1 MSTLGYKP
9 KKCGE
14 RYADPRA
21 TVSLAIILLTGSTA
35 LAADASPPDASAPS
49 QETQGATQ
57 SPAAA
62 VVSAPGGSAS
72 GPAPFSVWPALPAD
86 YFATTPHLLGE
97 WPSVRS
103 YLNNLG
109 IQVSITGVDEA
120 VLNLSG
126 GLNHTAQEAGQVALQ
141 TQFDLQKS
149 LGLMGASFLVT
160 LVDRWGRNAAADA
173 GIPVLQQINEVF
185 GRGNIVRLEEF
196 AWNQKLFD
204 DRIETTVGRLAFG
217 DEFFS
222 YPCDFI
228 NLTFCPGQAG
238 NVVGDYIYNWPV
250 SQWAALGK
258 LNFGSEGYFK
268 AGVFDSNTDYL
279 STKPNPALWPA
290 FPDDSQGVIVPAEIA
305 WTPKFGA
312 LAGSYQFGGWWSS
325 DAAANVA
332 TSINGEP
339 ILVSGLPGIPGHG
352 RYGFSTVLQ
361 QQLTHDPANAD
372 PKNGLNAFFL
382 ATYADR
388 RTSMLDYQIFW
399 GLVQYGLGPWRP
411 KDGYGIAVGTT
422 HVNPNVANA
431 QILANALGVGPG
443 FVQHNEYV
451 TEAWYGWQAT
461 PWMNLK
467 LDAQYVICPGGYTT
481 PTNRNAF
488 VLGVRT
494 TVDFW

>member
-1 MSTLGYKP
+1 MLIRGAAGSMG
-9 KKCGE
+9 
-14 RYADPRA
+14 
-21 TVSLAIILLTGSTA
+21 VILLAGSAA
-35 LAADASPPDASAPS
+35 LAADASPGDASAPS
-49 QETQGATQ
+49 QEAQGATQ
-57 SPAAA
+57 APAAP
-62 VVSAPGGSAS
+62 VVSASGASAS
-72 GPAPFSVWPALPAD
+72 GPAPFPVLPTLPLPAD

-103 YLNNLG
+103 KLSDLG
-109 IQVSITGVDEA
+109 IDVSLSGVDEA

-126 GLNHTAQEAGQVALQ
+126 GLRQNAQEAGQVVLQ
-141 TQFDLQKS
+141 ANFDLQKS
-149 LGLMGASFLVT
+149 LGLQGASFLVT
-160 LVDRWGRNAAADA
+160 LVDRWGRNAATDA
-173 GIPVLQQINEVF
+173 GIPALQLINEVY
-185 GRGNIVRLEEF
+185 GRGNIVRLEKF
-196 AWNQKLFD
+196 AWNQKLFGD
-204 DRIETTVGRLAFG
+204 VVEITAGRLAFG

-222 YPCDFI
+222 FPCDFI

-238 NVVGDYIYNWPV
+238 NLVGNYIYNWPV
-250 SQWAALGK
+250 SQWAAVGK
-258 LNFGSEGYFK
+258 LNFGSEGYVQ
-268 AGVFDSNTDYL
+268 AGIFDSNPDYL

-290 FPDDSQGVIVPAEIA
+290 FPDDSQGVILPAEIA
-305 WTPKFGA
+305 WTPKFGG
-312 LAGSYQFGGWWSS
+312 LAGSYQFGGWWNS

-332 TSINGEP
+332 TSIDGEP

-361 QQLTHDPANAD
+361 QQLTHDPGNAD

-382 ATYADR
+382 AAYADR

-411 KDGYGIAVGTT
+411 RDGFGIAVGTT

-443 FVQHNEYV
+443 YVQRNEYV

-461 PWMNLK
+461 AWLNLK
-467 LDAQYVICPGGYTT
+467 LDAQYVICPGGYTA
-481 PTNRNAF
+481 PTDRNAF
-488 VLGVRT
+488 VVGVRT